1 MAKTLFANGRILPC
15 ERVEQTP
22 FDGDILVDGDRIV
35 EVRPGRIAVSAD
47 THVVDLAGATVM
59 PGLGDAH
66 VHFGQPLDFEYDYG
80 GLIACEPEDAA
91 LATAGVARQYIEHGI
106 TTCVSGGIAQ
116 PRGDVALK
124 KVIELG
130 WALGPRMLAGG
141 GMISDPDGIPAAF
154 MPSTVEG
161 IRRAVAEQCEMGVE
175 VIKMFLSGE
184 TVMPPGAPDIPV
196 DHTFPSEELVEAAVD
211 EAAKYGA
218 FVHSHSRGAKSVTL
232 AAKCG
237 VRLISH
243 ASYIDDEGLA
253 ALKARDD
260 VWVCPGLHYM
270 WAMPNVAAEP
280 YATLGKPY
288 AKEYADALGTVSRLA
303 AAGIRLLPG
312 GDYGHVWLPH
322 GEAAKD
328 LQEFVDH
335 CGMSARQALISGTNL
350 FGGLTGMKVGQL
362 KPGYFADMLIV
373 DGDPTGD
380 ITLLQEKARRRAVVK
395 GGAVAWINPERV
407 AVLA

>member
-1 MAKTLFANGRILPC
+1 MARVLFANGRILTC
-15 ERVEQTP
+15 EAADQGA
-22 FDGDILVDGDRIV
+22 FDGDILVDSDKIV
-35 EVRPGRIAVSAD
+35 EVKRGRLSVSTD
-47 THVVDLAGATVM
+47 TRVIDLAGSTVM

-80 GLIACEPEDAA
+80 GLIASTAEDAA

-124 KVIELG
+124 NVIERG
-130 WALGPRMLAGG
+130 WALGPRMVAGG
-141 GMISDPDGIPAAF
+141 GMISDPDGIPAAY
-154 MPSTVEG
+154 MPTTVEG
-161 IRRAVAEQCEMGVE
+161 IRRAVAEQCDMGVE

-196 DHTFPSEELVEAAVD
+196 DHTFPSEALVEAAVD

-243 ASYIDDEGLA
+243 ASYVDEEGLA
-253 ALKARDD
+253 ALRARED

-280 YATLGKPY
+280 YASLGKPY
-288 AKEYADALGTVSRLA
+288 AREFDDAVKTVARLVE
-303 AAGIRLLPG
+303 AGIKVLPG

-328 LQEFVDH
+328 LQEFVQR
-335 CGMSARQALISGTNL
+335 CGMSTKQAVISATNL

-362 KPGYFADMLIV
+362 RPGYFADMLIL
-373 DGDPTGD
+373 DGDPTRD
-380 ITLLQEKARRRAVVK
+380 ITLLQDKALRRAVVK
-395 GGAVAWINPERV
+395 GGALGWVNPERI

>member
-1 MAKTLFANGRILPC
+1 MGRILFAGGRVLPC
-15 ERVEQTP
+15 EKADQSP
-22 FDGDILVDGDRIV
+22 FDGDVLVEGDRIV
-35 EVRPGRIAVSAD
+35 EVRPGRIAVSD
-47 THVVDLAGATVM
+47 DCRRIDLAGATIM

-80 GLIACEPEDAA
+80 GLIASEPEDAA

-116 PRGDVALK
+116 PRGDIALK
-124 KVIELG
+124 KVIERG

-141 GMISDPDGIPAAF
+141 GMISDPDGIPAAY

-161 IRRAVAEQCEMGVE
+161 MRRAVAEQCEMGVE
-175 VIKMFLSGE
+175 VVKMFLSGE

-196 DHTFPSEELVEAAVD
+196 DHTFPSEALVEAAVD
-211 EAAKYGA
+211 EAARYGA
-218 FVHSHSRGAKSVTL
+218 FIHSHSRGAGSVTL

-243 ASYIDDEGLA
+243 ASYVDDEGLA
-253 ALKARDD
+253 LLEGRDD

-288 AKEYADALGTVSRLA
+288 AREYADALVTVARLVE
-303 AAGIRLLPG
+303 AGIKLLPG

-322 GEAAKD
+322 GEAARD

-335 CGMSARQALISGTNL
+335 CGMPARDAVISATRH
-350 FGGLTGMKVGQL
+350 FGGLTGMKVGRL
-362 KPGYFADMLIV
+362 APGYFADMLV
-373 DGDPTGD
+373 LDGDPTTD
-380 ITLLQEKARRRAVVK
+380 ITVLQDRSRRRAVVK
-395 GGAVAWINPERV
+395 GGELAWVNAEAIERV
-407 AVLA
+407 

>member
-1 MAKTLFANGRILPC
+1 MGQILFTNGRVLPC
-15 ERVEQTP
+15 EKADQTA
-22 FDGDILVDGDRIV
+22 FDGDVLVEGDKIV
-35 EVRPGRIAVSAD
+35 EVRPGRIAANGSTRVI
-47 THVVDLAGATVM
+47 DLAGATIM

-91 LATAGVARQYIEHGI
+91 LATAAVARQYIEHGV
-106 TTCVSGGIAQ
+106 TTAVSGGIAQ

-124 KVIELG
+124 KVIERG
-130 WALGPRMLAGG
+130 WATGPRMIAGG
-141 GMISDPDGIPAAF
+141 GMISDPDGIPAAY

-161 IRRAVAEQCEMGVE
+161 MRRAVAEQCEMGVE

-196 DHTFPSEELVEAAVD
+196 DHTFPSEALVEAAVD

-243 ASYIDDEGLA
+243 ASYVDEEGLE
-253 ALKARDD
+253 LLRRRDD

-270 WAMPNVAAEP
+270 WAMPNIAAEP

-288 AKEYADALGTVSRLA
+288 AQEYADALGTVARLVE
-303 AAGIRLLPG
+303 AGIKLLPG

-322 GEAAKD
+322 GEAASD
-328 LQEFVDH
+328 LREFVDN
-335 CGMSARQALISGTNL
+335 CGMSAKAAVISGTRH

-362 KPGYFADMLIV
+362 APGYFADMLIV

-380 ITLLQEKARRRAVVK
+380 ISVLQDKARRRAVVK
-395 GGAVAWINPERV
+395 GGELAWVNAERV
-407 AVLA
+407 VAI

>member
-1 MAKTLFANGRILPC
+1 MARVLFANGKVLPC
-15 ERVEQTP
+15 ATAEQSP
-22 FDGDILVDGDRIV
+22 FDGDILVEGERIV
-35 EVRPGRIAVSAD
+35 EVRPGRITVSAD
-47 THVVDLAGATVM
+47 TQVIDLAGSTVM

-80 GLIACEPEDAA
+80 GLIAATAEDAA
-91 LATAGVARQYIEHGI
+91 LATAAVARQYVEHGI

-124 KVIELG
+124 NVIERG
-130 WALGPRMLAGG
+130 WALGPRMVAGG
-141 GMISDPDGIPAAF
+141 GMISDPDGIPAAY
-154 MPSTVEG
+154 MPSTVEA
-161 IRRAVAEQCEMGVE
+161 IRRAVAEQCDMGVE

-232 AAKCG
+232 AARCG
-237 VRLISH
+237 VRLVSH
-243 ASYIDDEGLA
+243 ASYVDDEGLA
-253 ALKARDD
+253 ALQARDD

-270 WAMPNVAAEP
+270 WAMPHTAAEP

-288 AKEYADALGTVSRLA
+288 AKEFDDAVKTVARLNE
-303 AAGIRLLPG
+303 AGIKLLPG

-328 LQEFVDH
+328 LQEFVER
-335 CGMSARQALISGTNL
+335 CGMSAPQAVISGTNQ

-362 KPGYFADMLIV
+362 RPGYFADMLIL
-373 DGDPTGD
+373 DGDPTRD
-380 ITLLQEKARRRAVVK
+380 ITVLQDKAKRRAVVK
-395 GGAVAWINPERV
+395 SGALAWVNPERV

>member
-1 MAKTLFANGRILPC
+1 MARVLFAKGRVLAC
-15 ERVEQTP
+15 EKADQTA
-22 FDGDILVDGDRIV
+22 FDGDVLVEGERIV
-35 EVRPGRIAVSAD
+35 EVKQGRIAFSGD
-47 THVVDLAGATVM
+47 TRVIDLAGATIM

-80 GLIACEPEDAA
+80 GLIASTPEDAA

-124 KVIELG
+124 NVIERG
-130 WALGPRMLAGG
+130 WAVGPRMLAGG
-141 GMISDPDGIPAAF
+141 GMISDPDGIPAAY
-154 MPSTVEG
+154 MPTTVAG

-211 EAAKYGA
+211 EAAKHGA

-237 VRLISH
+237 VRLVSH
-243 ASYIDDEGLA
+243 ASYVDDEGMA
-253 ALKARDD
+253 ALTARDD

-270 WAMPNVAAEP
+270 WAMPHTAAEP

-288 AKEYADALGTVSRLA
+288 AKEFDDAVQSVARMNE
-303 AAGIRLLPG
+303 AGIKLLPG

-328 LQEFVDH
+328 LQEFVDR
-335 CGMSARQALISGTNL
+335 CGMSTRQA
-350 FGGLTGMKVGQL
+350 
-362 KPGYFADMLIV
+362 
-373 DGDPTGD
+373 
-380 ITLLQEKARRRAVVK
+380 
-395 GGAVAWINPERV
+395 
-407 AVLA
+407 VLSATH

>member
-1 MAKTLFANGRILPC
+1 MR
-15 ERVEQTP
+15 
-22 FDGDILVDGDRIV
+22 
-35 EVRPGRIAVSAD
+35 
-47 THVVDLAGATVM
+47 
-59 PGLGDAH
+59 
-66 VHFGQPLDFEYDYG
+66 
-80 GLIACEPEDAA
+80 
-91 LATAGVARQYIEHGI
+91 
-106 TTCVSGGIAQ
+106 
-116 PRGDVALK
+116 
-124 KVIELG
+124 
-130 WALGPRMLAGG
+130 
-141 GMISDPDGIPAAF
+141 
-154 MPSTVEG
+154 
-161 IRRAVAEQCEMGVE
+161 
-175 VIKMFLSGE
+175 E
-184 TVMPPGAPDIPV
+184 TSSAPDIPV

-243 ASYIDDEGLA
+243 ASYVDEEGLA

-288 AKEYADALGTVSRLA
+288 TQEFEDAVGTVARLGE
-303 AAGIRLLPG
+303 AGVKLLPG

-322 GEAAKD
+322 GEAARD
-328 LQEFVDH
+328 LQEFVER
-335 CGMSARQALISGTNL
+335 CGMSAKQAVISATNY

-362 KPGYFADMLIV
+362 KSGYFADLVIV
-373 DGDPTGD
+373 DGDPTRD
-380 ITLLQEKARRRAVVK
+380 ITILQDRTKRRAVVK
-395 GGAVAWINPERV
+395 GGALAWVNPERV

>member
-1 MAKTLFANGRILPC
+1 MARVLFTNGCVLPC
-15 ERVEQTP
+15 ETADQSSFE
-22 FDGDILVDGDRIV
+22 GDILVEGDKIV
-35 EVRPGRIAVSAD
+35 EVTRGRISVSAD
-47 THVVDLAGATVM
+47 TRVIDLAGSTVM

-80 GLIACEPEDAA
+80 GLIASTAEDAA

-116 PRGDVALK
+116 PRGDIALK
-124 KVIELG
+124 NVIERG
-130 WALGPRMLAGG
+130 WALGPRMIAGG
-141 GMISDPDGIPAAF
+141 GMITDPDGIPAAY

-161 IRRAVAEQCEMGVE
+161 IRRAVAEQCDMGVE

-243 ASYIDDEGLA
+243 ASYVDEEGLA

-270 WAMPNVAAEP
+270 WAMPNVAGEP

-288 AKEYADALGTVSRLA
+288 AKEYADALGTVSRLVT
-303 AAGIRLLPG
+303 AGIKLLPG

-335 CGMSARQALISGTNL
+335 CGMSARQAVISATNL
-350 FGGLTGMKVGQL
+350 FGGLTSMKVGQL
-362 KPGYFADMLIV
+362 KPDYFADMLIV
-373 DGDPTGD
+373 DGDPTQD
-380 ITLLQEKARRRAVVK
+380 ITLLQDTALRRAVVK
-395 GGAVAWINPERV
+395 GGALAWVNPKRI